1 MDYCFFSDF
10 TLFVYFKT
18 IFDKIKYR
26 IFKKITY
33 WKEKKYEQQKKK
45 QSILSAKTAEM
56 MRVWSEDIESYK
68 LESIKE
74 LQSIIDE
81 NNKKINEYKKRVEEL
96 KNET

>member
-1 MDYCFFSDF
+1 
-10 TLFVYFKT
+10 
-18 IFDKIKYR
+18 
-26 IFKKITY
+26 
-33 WKEKKYEQQKKK
+33 
-45 QSILSAKTAEM
+45 M

>member
-1 MDYCFFSDF
+1 MSS
-10 TLFVYFKT
+10 
-18 IFDKIKYR
+18 
-26 IFKKITY
+26 
-33 WKEKKYEQQKKK
+33 KKK